1 MKLARLRVA
10 GGTAEAGAGGDGVAG
25 EGRAGAGGQ
34 RLGGWARV
42 PGWRRLPR
50 WVRRVLTVVVV
61 LLVTVTIASY
71 CYNLA
76 TGGTPPRP
84 AGLRFVEA
92 GGFDTRY
99 LAWGTAGTPI
109 VLIPGA
115 FETADTFGT
124 LGPVLAAEHYRVYA
138 IDLTGTG
145 YSAPSPPFSAEH
157 LAGQVVA
164 FLRAEHLTG
173 PNAAILVGHS
183 AGAAD
188 VGIAAVRAPDAV
200 RGVVFL
206 DGDAT
211 PLGPPAFFGSLVINP
226 FRTTLVRL
234 ALSSGALIRA
244 VYDSQCGP
252 GCPRL
257 TDRGVNTWRWPLE
270 QPGFGAE
277 IAYVLSHG
285 ITSMT
290 SAEFRALHAAD
301 VPKLVVAGASDPE
314 MSHSDA
320 NATAA
325 RIGAPGPVYVPGR
338 HLTMIASPRQLAAVI
353 AAFASTP

>member
-1 MKLARLRVA
+1 MPSGSA
-10 GGTAEAGAGGDGVAG
+10 
-25 EGRAGAGGQ
+25 EGRANEDRAAEVGPVDAGAV
-34 RLGGWARV
+34 RLPRWARV

-50 WVRRVLTVVVV
+50 WVRRVLAVLVVF
-61 LLVTVTIASY
+61 LVAVTIASFS
-71 CYNLA
+71 YNLA
-76 TGGTPPRP
+76 TDETPPHP
-84 AGLRFVEA
+84 AGLRFVKA

-99 LAWGTAGTPI
+99 LAWGTKGTPV

-115 FETADTFGT
+115 FETADTFDA
-124 LGPVLAAEHYRVYA
+124 LGPVLAADHHRVYA

-164 FLRAEHLTG
+164 FLRAEHLAG
-173 PNAAILVGHS
+173 PDAAILVGHS

-188 VGIAAVRAPDAV
+188 VGIAAARAPNAV
-200 RGVVFL
+200 RGVIFL

-211 PLGPPAFFGSLVINP
+211 PLGGPAFLGSLVINP
-226 FRTTLVRL
+226 FRTTLMRL
-234 ALSSGALIRA
+234 ALSSDSLIRA
-244 VYDSQCGP
+244 IYNSQCGP

-257 TDRGVNTWRWPLE
+257 TGQGVNTWRWPLE
-270 QPGFGAE
+270 QPGFGAA

-290 SAEFRALHAAD
+290 SAECRALKAAR
-301 VPKLVVAGASDPE
+301 VPKLVVAGISDPE
-314 MSHSDA
+314 MPRSDA
-320 NATAA
+320 DATSR
-325 RIGAPGPVYVPGR
+325 RIGAPSPVYVPGR

-353 AAFASTP
+353 GAFASAP